1 MRNECPLKSDFQLAQ
16 LTILSQ
22 YNCSLFTEFKFKKL
36 FPNFQLTFWLLN
48 EETQT
53 MSRSSRE
60 NIFWV
65 TEENI
70 WSICHFGR
78 CHGGRGGRSV
88 RLSVV
93 TRTGTYFSETC
104 HPWKLLW
111 LWLPVINK
119 YMAQYEHVESV
130 MAVPRWRWQSC
141 CSTMGSDSDGST
153 MPAQTIVPNK
163 NSSQLSRLVK
173 ISMCVSLPPP
183 ATTSHML
190 QLLHTM
196 LLLPLWIGMWT
207 TIFISIYLN
216 WICSA
221 SRKNSSHEKK
231 KLHFLRDTTRGE
243 VTGREEVRRN
253 IRKYQLSAARL
264 EAINV
269 CISS

>member
-1 MRNECPLKSDFQLAQ
+1 MRNERPLKSDLQLAQ

-111 LWLPVINK
+111 LWLWLPVINK
-119 YMAQYEHVESV
+119 YMAQYENVKSLMAGAKVEV
-130 MAVPRWRWQSC
+130 AE
-141 CSTMGSDSDGST
+141 
-153 MPAQTIVPNK
+153 
-163 NSSQLSRLVK
+163 L
-173 ISMCVSLPPP
+173 
-183 ATTSHML
+183 L
-190 QLLHTM
+190 QHN
-196 LLLPLWIGMWT
+196 G
-207 TIFISIYLN
+207 
-216 WICSA
+216 
-221 SRKNSSHEKK
+221 
-231 KLHFLRDTTRGE
+231 
-243 VTGREEVRRN
+243 
-253 IRKYQLSAARL
+253 IR
-264 EAINV
+264 
-269 CISS
+269 